1 MEPSAGSTVPR
12 RTLGIGLRQA
22 REKAGV
28 KLKDAAAAL
37 DVSQQTMW
45 RIENGTTSS
54 RPADV
59 LHLCTLYEVE
69 PRMRDVFLGLA
80 RETKSKGWWH
90 AYGDVLPAWFEL
102 YVGLESSASRIRTY
116 GPSVVPGLL
125 QSRDYTAAVMRAE
138 RPELSDDDLGA
149 YISLKQSRQQILTRA
164 FPPPPRL
171 EVILGEAVLLAEP
184 GVDGAMRAQLW
195 HLLKATELDNVSIRV
210 LPLITGPHPASVCG
224 SFTLLEFPEE
234 KGNTPPRTVYAE
246 NLTGAI
252 YLDRP
257 GETDAYRKVVTSIAA
272 LALDEGASIERISG
286 RLKELNDRESE

>member
-1 MEPSAGSTVPR
+1 VEPAAGSTVPR

-22 REKAGV
+22 RERAGV

-59 LHLCTLYEVE
+59 LHLCTLYDVE

-102 YVGLESSASRIRTY
+102 YVGLESSASRICTY
-116 GPSVVPGLL
+116 DPCVVPGLL
-125 QSRDYTAAVMRAE
+125 QSREYTAAVLRAE
-138 RPELSDDDLGA
+138 RPELSDDDLDA
-149 YISLKQSRQQILTRA
+149 SISLKQSRQQILTRV
-164 FPPPPRL
+164 FPAPPRL
-171 EVILGEAVLLAEP
+171 EVILGEAALLAEGNDT
-184 GVDGAMRAQLW
+184 GVMRAQMW
-195 HLLKATELDNVSIRV
+195 HLLKATELATVSIRV
-210 LPLITGPHPASVCG
+210 LPLTVGPHPASVCG
-224 SFTLLEFPEE
+224 AFTLLEFPQE

-252 YLDRP
+252 YLDKP
-257 GETDAYRKVVTSIAA
+257 GETDAYRRVVTSIAA

-286 RLKELNDRESE
+286 RLKELNDHESA